1 MGPYQPLP
9 TRTNLSPM
17 ESFIAAFALFLL
29 AVAGMAVG
37 VLIKG
42 KRLSGSCGGRGPDG
56 RPLGECLCAR
66 ENRPTCDDP
75 PASLRQPA
83 VEPEPETVGAPAPRD

>member
-1 MGPYQPLP
+1 M
-9 TRTNLSPM
+9 T
-17 ESFIAAFALFLL
+17 SFVAAFVLFLL

-37 VLIKG
+37 VLLKG

-66 ENRPTCDDP
+66 ENRPTCDSP
-75 PASLRQPA
+75 PADLFDTAP
-83 VEPEPETVGAPAPRD
+83 EPEPEPVAALGRHD